1 MHNKYHLIL
10 TLISMIPIPAL
21 SALIEADFIAT
32 GDSLLTQDTDSR
44 LEWLDITYAQGA
56 GRMVLEGGY
65 KDLLTVHGF
74 RYATQTELSNLFS
87 ASSIYDLS
95 NNFTQSNYT
104 GVQTLQ
110 SLIGITNTR
119 TFVNDDWI
127 YGPITSG
134 IVDFDNHNTFQ
145 SAVAKV
151 QILDSL
157 PIARATL
164 EESVISDNTSSNLIG
179 NYLVREIQPVPVPPA
194 LYLFISGIIG
204 MLSFNFKKT

>member
-1 MHNKYHLIL
+1 MHNKYLLIL

-56 GRMVLEGGY
+56 GRMVLECGY

-95 NNFTQSNYT
+95 NSFTQSNYT
-104 GVQTLQ
+104 GVQNLQ
-110 SLIGITNTR
+110 SLIGITNTM

-127 YGPITSG
+127 YGHITSG
-134 IVDFDNHNTFQ
+134 IVDFDNHN
-145 SAVAKV
+145 
-151 QILDSL
+151 
-157 PIARATL
+157 
-164 EESVISDNTSSNLIG
+164 
-179 NYLVREIQPVPVPPA
+179 
-194 LYLFISGIIG
+194 LFHK
-204 MLSFNFKKT
+204 LTRKTRRNHKYRKIK